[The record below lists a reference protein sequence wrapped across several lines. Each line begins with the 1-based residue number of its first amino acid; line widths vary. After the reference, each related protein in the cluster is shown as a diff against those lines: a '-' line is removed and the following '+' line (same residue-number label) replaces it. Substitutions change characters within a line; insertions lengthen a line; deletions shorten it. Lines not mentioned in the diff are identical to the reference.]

1 MTTFLMHHLSIRTT
15 TGRMMA
21 AVLVL
26 AACAFPAGALAAEE
40 DPNASAEQ
48 HPAEGVAT
56 WRLVWDNDAVLS
68 SDNQYSNGWS
78 LQVHGR
84 PAESWDMARGTPA
97 FGKAMA
103 RWFLPDHRDG
113 LYFREGWAVGQLIQT
128 PDDIGREDLIEDDV
142 PYAAVL
148 AAQNSWIAYDDRHLY
163 GFGWLTGVIGPSAK
177 GEEVQKWFHQ
187 LINDDEPMGWEHQ
200 VNNELLVNFYYE
212 WKRKLVGSSF
222 GDISSVMDARLGNLI
237 TAAQVGVEGRLGWHV
252 PRGFM
257 YVPDPIGW
265 RLSYDSQL
273 PPREPTNW
281 TFYGSLAAGVTILG
295 HTAVYDGNLFR
306 DSHSID
312 HETSIGVV
320 VFGLHYQRWRWGV
333 HLDLALT
340 SDMVA
345 PDVASSQSDTTDN
358 FGSLMIEFRY

>member
-1 MTTFLMHHLSIRTT
+1 MLHQSSGSSANRLP
-15 TGRMMA
+15 
-21 AVLVL
+21 AVLIVL

-40 DPNASAEQ
+40 GPN
-48 HPAEGVAT
+48 PEGVAT
-56 WRLVWDNDAVLS
+56 WRLVWDNDVVVN

-78 LQVHGR
+78 LQVHGQM
-84 PAESWDMARGTPA
+84 AESLDKARGTPA
-97 FGKAMA
+97 FGTAMA

-128 PDDIGREDLIEDDV
+128 PDDIEREDLIEDDV
-142 PYAAVL
+142 PYAGVL
-148 AAQNSWIAYDDRHLY
+148 AAQNTWIAYDDRHLY

-177 GEEVQKWFHQ
+177 GEEVQTWFHK
-187 LINDDEPMGWEHQ
+187 LVNDDEPMGWENQ
-200 VNNELLVNFYYE
+200 VKNELLVNFYYE

-237 TAAQVGVEGRLGWHV
+237 TAAQVGLEGRLGWHV
-252 PRGFM
+252 PGGFM

-281 TFYGSLAAGVTILG
+281 TFYGSLAAGVTFLG

-312 HETSIGVV
+312 HENSVGVV

-340 SDMVA
+340 SDMVD
-345 PDVASSQSDTTDN
+345 PDVASSQSDTSDN
-358 FGSLMIEFRY
+358 FGSLMIEFRH